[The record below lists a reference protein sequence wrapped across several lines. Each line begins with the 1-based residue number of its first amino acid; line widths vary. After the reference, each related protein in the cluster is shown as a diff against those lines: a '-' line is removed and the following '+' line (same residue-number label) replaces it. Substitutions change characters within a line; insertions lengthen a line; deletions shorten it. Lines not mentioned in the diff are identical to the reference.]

1 MANKSL
7 NELVV
12 LAESLAHGNLSFED
26 FTKQISAEDDEIK
39 NLVVDYAHSLR
50 LEYNCLQL
58 YKLTNEDW
66 AFEALDRQQ
75 VITAEILKTLK
86 TLIK

>member
-1 MANKSL
+1 MTSQHFS
-7 NELVV
+7 ELVN
-12 LAESLAHGNLSFED
+12 LANLLARGEKSFED
-26 FTKQISAEDDEIK
+26 FTKQISAENDEIK

-50 LEYNCLQL
+50 LEHNCLQL
-58 YKLTNEDW
+58 YKITNEDW

-75 VITAEILKTLK
+75 VISQSILETLK